1 MLNNKIKHFVLL
13 LAVSLLLMF
22 STSCEKQSVNV
33 TPTFA
38 GEIIDSHIIQVYS
51 VDAITQTINTYQIPD
66 SFNLKF
72 AVEAISITYQTSDV
86 QGNNIEVSGALL
98 IPQNT
103 DNLPLL
109 SIQHGTETKSDLVA
123 SVSPMNSVEGISG
136 LLTASMGYVT
146 CIPDYPGFGVSR
158 RLHPY
163 THASSLTKAVVDF
176 LRASRFYCEA
186 NNISL
191 DDQLYLTGYSEGG
204 YVTLATQKELEQNF
218 NDEFTISATA
228 PMAGTYDLKGTAGFL
243 FQQTEYNYPANIA
256 FFLHAYNELYNWNRL
271 DDIFIA
277 PYNTIIPTLFDGSL
291 TFGEINAQLPK
302 EVSSL
307 IKQDFITNYF
317 NGNEELFLSA
327 LEENSP
333 LNWTPS
339 APIHFFHGDADDVSP
354 YQNTLTAVESLTA
367 NGATDIRLTTI
378 PGGTHETASLPSLLG
393 AITWID
399 SLRNVSQS
407 SGNYVSNQ

>member
-1 MLNNKIKHFVLL
+1 MLNNKIKYSLLL
-13 LAVSLLLMF
+13 LAAGLLLML
-22 STSCEKQSVNV
+22 SASCEKQSVNV
-33 TPTFA
+33 ISISD
-38 GEIIDSHIIQVYS
+38 GEIIDSQVIQVYS
-51 VDAITQTINTYQIPD
+51 ADAITQAINTYQIPV
-66 SFNLKF
+66 SFDLKF
-72 AVEAISITYQTSDV
+72 AVEAISITYQTSDA
-86 QGNNIEVSGALL
+86 QGNDIEVSGALL
-98 IPQNT
+98 IPQNI

-163 THASSLTKAVVDF
+163 MHAASLTNAVIDF
-176 LRASRFYCEA
+176 LRASRLYCEA

-204 YVTLATQKELEQNF
+204 YVTLATHKYLEENYVG
-218 NDEFTISATA
+218 EFTVTASA
-228 PMAGTYDLKGTAGFL
+228 PMAGPYDLTGTTEFL
-243 FQQTEYNYPANIA
+243 FHQSVYNYPAYIA
-256 FFLHAYNELYNWNRL
+256 FLSHAYDELYNWNRL

-277 PYNTIIPTLFDGSL
+277 PYNTIIPTLFDGSK
-291 TFGEINAQLPK
+291 TFGEINGQLPT

-307 IKQDFITNYF
+307 IKQDFITNF
-317 NGNEELFLSA
+317 FIGSEEVFLSA

-354 YQNTLTAVESLTA
+354 YQNTLTAVNSLIA

-378 PGGTHETASLPSLLG
+378 PGGTHATASLPSLLG
-393 AITWID
+393 AISWID
-399 SLRNVSQS
+399 SLHNVSQGS
-407 SGNYVSNQ
+407 REYVSIQ